1 MAVSNPRYTPADRS
15 IMDSIKNN
23 RILIAFYIIY
33 IAFII
38 VYFVLIDKLI
48 KKDPT
53 GYTTKYRKISIIT
66 FIIGIV
72 ILLSGIISFSR
83 VSSTNTYEQNRHTDM
98 SLWGTSLMYIL
109 GGSAVIGLLI
119 GLIYLFVYLSE
130 KYKLE
135 TGATGFILNSLLIIA
150 GVLGVFYA
158 LNHYLSHT
166 TNPNGIIPLI
176 VHSILFIP
184 CFVID
189 LFKYIY
195 KALSLQVKL
204 VSKPIL
210 LLLLIELVVVLGY
223 IFIPKLYTKIIT
235 QNGKILLS
243 NPIYLTKE
251 TTLATYDQL
260 NPNHTSL
267 EHTYRYALSCWI
279 YIDAQPPNTGQAY
292 QTYTPL
298 FSYGGKPVILYKG
311 ITNTIL
317 VKSLKGIRKE
327 NTIYKYKNVTLQ
339 KWNNWIIN
347 YSGGTLDVFLNGD
360 LVASEKNIVPY
371 MQYENIVAGTDHGIN
386 GGICNVIYFDKVL
399 SGSDIKLLYNSGKNK
414 TPPVL

>member
-1 MAVSNPRYTPADRS
+1 MATSIPRYSPADIS
-15 IMDSIKNN
+15 IINSIKNN
-23 RILIAFYIIY
+23 KILIALYIIY

-38 VYFVLIDKLI
+38 AYFVLIDKLI
-48 KKDPT
+48 ENDPT
-53 GYTTKYRKISIIT
+53 GYTTKYRTISIIT

-83 VSSTNTYEQNRHTDM
+83 INSTNTYDQNKRTDTSIWRS
-98 SLWGTSLMYIL
+98 SLLYIL
-109 GGSAVIGLLI
+109 GGSGVIGLLV
-119 GLIYLFVYLSE
+119 GVIYLFVYLSE
-130 KYKLE
+130 NYKLE
-135 TGATGFILNSLLIIA
+135 TGAMGFILNSLLLIA

-158 LNHYLSHT
+158 LNYYLSHT
-166 TNPNGIIPLI
+166 KNPNGIIPFI

-184 CFVID
+184 CFIID
-189 LFKYIY
+189 TFKYIY
-195 KALSLQVKL
+195 DSLALEFKL

-210 LLLLIELVVVLGY
+210 LLLLIELIIVLGY
-223 IFIPKLYTKIIT
+223 VFIPKLYTKIIS
-235 QNGKILLS
+235 QNGKVLLTD
-243 NPIYLTKE
+243 PIYLTKE

-260 NPNHTSL
+260 TPNHTSL

-279 YIDAQPPNTGQAY
+279 YIDAQPPNTSQAY

-298 FSYGGKPVILYKG
+298 FSYGNKPIILYKG
-311 ITNTIL
+311 QTNTIL
-317 VKSLKGIRKE
+317 IKTLNGLRKE
-327 NTIYKYKNVTLQ
+327 KVIYKNKNVVLQ

-347 YSGGTLDVFLNGD
+347 YNGGTLDVFLNGD

-371 MQYENIVAGTDHGIN
+371 MQYENIVAGTNHGIN

-399 SGSDIKLLYNSGKNK
+399 SGSDIKLLYNSCKNK